1 LDNSTKQ
8 RLIGAALLL
17 VVVLVVAVFLVN
29 SANDGMEQPVQ
40 TIQPDFV
47 SSVTTEPEQIATA
60 EPEVLLDPH
69 KLEASEETVVV
80 EKAEQIQHQLTVNS
94 KQETIG
100 DESNDVVV
108 TPTHIPTVKQA
119 PDIAPKTAESNT
131 ANPTTTPTSQ
141 WVIQLASFSQ
151 QANAEALK
159 QKVAA
164 LGLKAHIEEV
174 IANNKT
180 NYRVRIGPESDR
192 KRIDQIVKKVS
203 DSLALKPQVL
213 TVKDN

>member
-1 LDNSTKQ
+1 MDNSTKQ

-29 SANDGMEQPVQ
+29 SANDGIEQPVQ

-69 KLEASEETVVV
+69 KLEASEETVV
-80 EKAEQIQHQLTVNS
+80 EEAQQIQPQLTANL
-94 KQETIG
+94 KQETI
-100 DESNDVVV
+100 EEQSNDAVV
-108 TPTHIPTVKQA
+108 TPTPTVKQVPA
-119 PDIAPKTAESNT
+119 VAPKNVESNT
-131 ANPTTTPTSQ
+131 VNPTTIPTTQ

-159 QKVAA
+159 QKAVA

-180 NYRVRIGPESDR
+180 NYRLRIGPESDR